1 MMRGYLRL
9 ALPLVVTLWAAE
21 LHAEQLEDGVNSF
34 NGYILE
40 SPASEFESLN
50 AVEHYSTEFV
60 QDVTVYEKRGEL
72 LILDAV
78 PLKTVRYRFANGLLE
93 SIQLT
98 YEGRDNR
105 EELLGWIEA
114 HYGRLPSRE
123 RKILSQVMWH
133 GEKMLIMLNY
143 NRSYDQ
149 GTLWFVS
156 PSLHREIN
164 RTTGSIPD

>member
-1 MMRGYLRL
+1 MIRRKVWLV
-9 ALPLVVTLWAAE
+9 LPLVALCAGQLQAE
-21 LHAEQLEDGVNSF
+21 EVEVAVNSF

-72 LILDAV
+72 LTLDAV

-98 YEGRDNR
+98 YAGRDNR
-105 EELLGWIEA
+105 EKLLGWIEA

-133 GEKMLIMLNY
+133 GEQMLIMLNY

>member
-1 MMRGYLRL
+1 MIRRKVWLV
-9 ALPLVVTLWAAE
+9 LPLVALCAGQLQAE
-21 LHAEQLEDGVNSF
+21 EVEVAVNSF

-72 LILDAV
+72 LTLDAV

-98 YEGRDNR
+98 YAGRDNR
-105 EELLGWIEA
+105 EKLLGWIEA

>member
-1 MMRGYLRL
+1 MIRRKVWLV
-9 ALPLVVTLWAAE
+9 LPLVALCAGQPQAE
-21 LHAEQLEDGVNSF
+21 EVEVAVNSF

-72 LILDAV
+72 LMLDAV

-98 YEGRDNR
+98 YAGRDNR
-105 EELLGWIEA
+105 EKLLGWIEA
-114 HYGRLPSRE
+114 RYGKLPSKE
-123 RKILSQVMWH
+123 RRIVSQVMWH